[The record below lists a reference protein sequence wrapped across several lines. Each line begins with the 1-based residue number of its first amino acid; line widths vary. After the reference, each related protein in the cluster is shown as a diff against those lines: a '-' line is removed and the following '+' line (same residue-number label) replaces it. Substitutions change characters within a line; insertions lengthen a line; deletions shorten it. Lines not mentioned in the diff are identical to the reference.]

1 MLKTLYMRKTLSIGI
16 FTGSLL
22 VLSCGYLSETGG
34 GGSSADLQPRG
45 PVSMDKN
52 DYPVFPDADSG
63 ADLFVSAEEG
73 GKGFTGEGWE
83 TNTDFDF
90 IGDPRAVKGGLLRE
104 AIPSFPGTLRMAGPE
119 YNTSLNYMV
128 RAMVY
133 ETLLS
138 MHPTTLEYLPSLAT
152 HWQVSPDKMTYR
164 FRINPNARWADGQ
177 PVTAE
182 DVVATWMFHMDETL
196 QDPSSRMT
204 YGKLDKPVAESKYI
218 VRVRSNQVNWRN
230 FLYFSQAMYIFP
242 AQVLK
247 DVNGEAY
254 LRDYNFKMLPGS
266 GPYAVHVEDIK
277 KGNSIAIRR
286 RQDYWAENHRQHV
299 GLNNF
304 ELITEIVVRDRNLE
318 FEMFKKGDLDYF
330 FVSSAQMWVEELDF
344 DNIQRGLIQKRKI
357 FNHAPGG
364 LSGLAF
370 NMRKVP
376 FDDVR
381 VRKALFH
388 LFNREQ
394 MVEKLA
400 YNQYELQHSY
410 WTGGVYENP
419 NNPKVLYDPEL
430 ALKILAEAGW
440 DNRDERGRLV
450 KRGRPLE
457 IELLYSNKLFEKYW
471 TVYQEDL
478 RKVGINLNLRLVT
491 PETRFKLMM
500 QRQFDIVAAG
510 WGALLFP
517 NPETAYHSSLADVN
531 NNNNI
536 TGVKSRRIDEITEA
550 YDKMFDQDDRVAAIQ
565 EIDGILA
572 DLYPYVLEWT
582 APYQRILYWNR
593 YGQPAGYFTRIGD
606 YTEFPSLWWIDPEK
620 SQSLDEA
627 RGDSSIQLEVGETED
642 RYWLQFDNSVQ
653 EQATSP

>member
-1 MLKTLYMRKTLSIGI
+1 MRKILSICL
-16 FTGSLL
+16 FTGSFLTL
-22 VLSCGYLSETGG
+22 NCGYLSETGG
-34 GGSSADLQPRG
+34 SGSSTDLQPRG
-45 PVSMDKN
+45 PVSLDKN
-52 DYPVFPDADSG
+52 DYPVFPNADAGADS
-63 ADLFVSAEEG
+63 FVSAEEG

-90 IGDPRAVKGGLLRE
+90 IGDPRSVKGGMLRE

-138 MHPTTLEYLPSLAT
+138 MHPTTLEYIPSLAT

-164 FRINPNARWADGQ
+164 FRINPNARWVDGQ

-182 DVVATWMFHMDETL
+182 DVVATWMFNMDEGL
-196 QDPSSRMT
+196 QAPTSRMT
-204 YGKLDKPVAESKYI
+204 WSKFEQPVAESKYI

-230 FLYFSQAMYIFP
+230 FLYFSQSMYIFP
-242 AQVLK
+242 AHVLK
-247 DVNGEAY
+247 DVDGEAY

-277 KGNSIAIRR
+277 KGSSITIRR
-286 RQDYWAENHRQHV
+286 RQDYWAENDRQHV

-304 ELITEIVVRDRNLE
+304 ELVREIVVRDRNLE
-318 FEMFKKGDLDYF
+318 FEMFKKGDLDYY

-344 DNIQRGLIQKRKI
+344 DNIQRGLVQKRKI

-364 LSGLAF
+364 VAGLAF

-388 LFNREQ
+388 LFNRKQ

-419 NNPKVLYDPEL
+419 NNPRVLYDPEL

-450 KRGRPLE
+450 KRGTPLE
-457 IELLYSNKLFEKYW
+457 IELLYSNKLMEKYW

-500 QRQFDIVAAG
+500 QRQFDIVSAG

-517 NPETAYHSSLADVN
+517 NPETSYHSSLADAN
-531 NNNNI
+531 NTNNI
-536 TGVKSRRIDEITEA
+536 TGVKDRRIDEITEA
-550 YDKMFDQDDRVAAIQ
+550 YDRMFEQDERVAAIQ

-572 DLYPYVLEWT
+572 DLYPYVLRWT
-582 APYQRILYWNR
+582 APYQRVIYWNR
-593 YGQPAGYFTRIGD
+593 YGQPAGYFTRVGD
-606 YTEFPSLWWIDPEK
+606 FTDLPSLWWIDPEK
-620 SQSLDEA
+620 SRQLDEA
-627 RGDSSIQLEVGETED
+627 RGDSTIQMEVGETED
-642 RYWLQFDNSVQ
+642 RYWLKFDNSVQ